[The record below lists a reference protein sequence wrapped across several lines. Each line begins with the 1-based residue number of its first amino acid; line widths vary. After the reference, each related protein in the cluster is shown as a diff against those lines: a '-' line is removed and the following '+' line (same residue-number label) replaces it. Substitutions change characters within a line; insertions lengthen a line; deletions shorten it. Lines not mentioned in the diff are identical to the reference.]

1 MRREWVRWTWTCVGV
16 AGKGSFPPLT
26 CQGGKQRAEVFG
38 GGERAVVFKVV
49 EKRVEGR
56 RHSSPAGSLV

>member
-1 MRREWVRWTWTCVGV
+1 MGV